1 MNEAVLT
8 ATEAILSMLAPALAI
23 SADALLLL
31 SMQNR
36 YSLIIARIRQL
47 NAEKRQYSL
56 ETLEKGGLPDP
67 EAVRLQS
74 VLKQL
79 EILLL
84 RGRYIRNTIS
94 LIQLSI
100 LLFILT
106 SGAIGLN
113 LLVGGTFLL
122 LLPLILFVGG
132 MGLIFAAV
140 LFSFSEVRRAYSVI
154 EFEVKSEE

>member
-1 MNEAVLT
+1 MT

-47 NAEKRQYSL
+47 NAEKRRYSL
-56 ETLEKGGLPDP
+56 EILEKGELPAP
-67 EAVRLQS
+67 ESVRLQS
-74 VLKQL
+74 VLEQL
-79 EILLL
+79 DVLLL
-84 RGRYIRNTIS
+84 RGRYVRNTVS

-113 LLVGGTFLL
+113 LLVGGAFLR
-122 LLPLILFVGG
+122 LLPLLLFVGG
-132 MGLIFAAV
+132 MGLVFAAV